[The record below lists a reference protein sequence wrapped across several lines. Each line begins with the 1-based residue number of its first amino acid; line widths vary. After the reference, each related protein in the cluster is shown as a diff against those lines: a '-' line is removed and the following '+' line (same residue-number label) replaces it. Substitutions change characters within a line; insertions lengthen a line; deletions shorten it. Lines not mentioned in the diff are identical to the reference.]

1 MTSGAAVAVTGVHHR
16 TMPTHTPNKTPG
28 AWVSIASL
36 ALTVIGS
43 LVGASVTVGIFYSKV
58 NTISEQIQ
66 EISKLQLEQAKS
78 YQETREAVSTLR
90 AQRDADRQVL
100 TDIKSDVNE
109 IRNSQLKYGR

>member
-1 MTSGAAVAVTGVHHR
+1 MKIFVPKETAQYENRVAA
-16 TMPTHTPNKTPG
+16 TPASVKKL
-28 AWVSIASL
+28 IAL
-36 ALTVIGS
+36 
-43 LVGASVTVGIFYSKV
+43 GASVTVGIFYSKV

-66 EISKLQLEQAKS
+66 EISKVQTDQAKL

-109 IRNSQLKYGR
+109 IRNSQLKYYGR